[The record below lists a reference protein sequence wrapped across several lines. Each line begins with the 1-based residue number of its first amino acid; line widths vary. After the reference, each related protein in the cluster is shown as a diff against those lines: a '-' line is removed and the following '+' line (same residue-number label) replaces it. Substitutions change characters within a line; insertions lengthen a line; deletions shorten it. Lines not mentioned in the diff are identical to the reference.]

1 MDLLPVDHRDR
12 ARRRLAGLLRQDGGL
27 DVVEAALVI
36 AWEEYPTLDIE
47 HELQRVR
54 LVAAE
59 GARRVYEETNPFAR
73 VDGLRQ
79 YLFEELGFHGNTEN
93 YNEPENCYIHE
104 VMNRRMGIPLTL
116 SILFLEVARAA
127 GFQAAGI
134 GLPGHFIARVRWQG
148 RDILI
153 DPYHGGTIISEE
165 DCRELVGRTTGR
177 PSLFRRTL
185 LEGATERQMVSRLLL
200 NMKHIHLERQD
211 YARAL
216 TVVERLLMLCP
227 NDPGEIRDR
236 GLLKAHLGRPGA
248 AIADLETYLTRSPK
262 APDAES
268 VRGRVSWLRR
278 KLTDLS

>member
-1 MDLLPVDHRDR
+1 MDLLPVDNKDR
-12 ARRRLAGLLRQDGGL
+12 ARRRLVELLRQPDQIDTL
-27 DVVEAALVI
+27 EAALVI
-36 AWEEYPTLDIE
+36 ASEDFPSLDVE

-59 GARRVYEETNPFAR
+59 GARRVYEENNPFAR
-73 VDGLRQ
+73 ADGLRQ
-79 YLFEELGFHGNTEN
+79 YLFEDLGFRGDTDN
-93 YNEPENCYIHE
+93 YNDPNNCYINE

-116 SILFLEVARAA
+116 SLVFIEVARAA
-127 GFQAAGI
+127 GFTAAGI
-134 GLPGHFIARVRWQG
+134 GLPGHFIVQIRWQG
-148 RDILI
+148 RDLLI
-153 DPYHGGTIISEE
+153 DPYHGGAVISEE

-177 PSLFRRTL
+177 PSLFRRDL
-185 LEGATERQMVSRLLL
+185 LSEATPRQILSRLLL
-200 NMKHIHLERQD
+200 NLKHIHLERQD
-211 YARAL
+211 YSRSL
-216 TVVERLLMLCP
+216 GVVERLLMLSP

-278 KLTDLS
+278 KLTDLG